1 MTNVSERIDKLSD
14 EAAGLRKEVKE
25 LKETLQEQN
34 ELIINLLTKQNLL
47 LEQASVAPPPVEPN
61 ASEVMYGKNITQ
73 ILRRFP
79 LQDIEDLGEYEAE
92 LNDNNMQQNINIVQH
107 LVAPHGLVKNI
118 VHVISDK
125 IIMDVNVDGHH
136 NKKRL
141 LDYKKFIEVLY
152 SACYT
157 DGYTKKDFL
166 NDLRRALRNSKNRL
180 HKNNCVARQKMS
192 ERFIVTE
199 LNMDIVKT
207 EEDVDFE

>member
-1 MTNVSERIDKLSD
+1 MANVSERIDKLSD

-47 LEQASVAPPPVEPN
+47 LEQASVAPPSLEPN
-61 ASEVMYGKNITQ
+61 ATEVMYGKNITQ

>member
-1 MTNVSERIDKLSD
+1 MDNVSMRIDTLKT
-14 EAAGLRKEVKE
+14 EANDLRKEVKE
-25 LKETLQEQN
+25 LRASLEQQN
-34 ELIINLLTKQNLL
+34 ELIISLLTRQSQL
-47 LEQASVAPPPVEPN
+47 LEQASLILAATEPN
-61 ASEVMYGKNITQ
+61 VSEVVYGTNITE
-73 ILRRFP
+73 IIRRFP
-79 LQDIEDLGEYEAE
+79 LKDMESLKQYESR
-92 LNDNNMQQNINIVQH
+92 LNDDNMQQNINIVQH